1 MAKFFFIDK
10 LKITVERSCDCVRE
24 RYDDAMLVDIV
35 SNEKY
40 HVILNDGDVL
50 TPLEVGQLVI
60 AELVYDTNTPPWD
73 RRFFT
78 KSFIKALDKKVVD
91 LKHKKRQV
99 K

>member
-1 MAKFFFIDK
+1 MAKIFFIDK

-40 HVILNDGDVL
+40 HVVFKDGDVL
-50 TPLEVGQLVI
+50 PPLREGQLVI
-60 AELVYDTNTPPWD
+60 TKLVYDTESFPWD
-73 RRFFT
+73 SRFCA
-78 KSFIKALDKKVVD
+78 KFIKPLNKKVID
-91 LKHKKRQV
+91 LRQKKRQI

>member
-1 MAKFFFIDK
+1 MEVVFFVEK
-10 LKITVERSCDCVRE
+10 LKVTVERNSDSVKK
-24 RYDDAMLVDIV
+24 RYDEVLLADIV